1 MERSRLSTR
10 TDEAHVASPG
20 IVRQV
25 LPPADAR
32 ALSTLSRIDYADAFY
47 VDTSGDLGRTGEQWA
62 RATLD
67 DAPLSVRSRLVLS
80 WTALGLRLGPPCSS
94 HRVLGWQIRRNN
106 REFVLLG
113 ANSWVGLRGELL
125 FRSEP
130 HGLLFATFLEHSNP
144 AARVAWKQI
153 TPKHQRVVHSLL
165 AHAARRAE
173 GR

>member
-1 MERSRLSTR
+1 MSTR
-10 TDEAHVASPG
+10 TDSASLSSPG
-20 IVRQV
+20 VVRQV

-32 ALSTLSRIDYADAFY
+32 ALSTLARIDYADAFC
-47 VDTSGDLGRTGEQWA
+47 VDTGGDLGRTGEQWA

-67 DAPLSVRSRLVLS
+67 DAPLSVRSRLVLG
-80 WTALGLRLGPPCSS
+80 WAALGLRLGLPWSR
-94 HRVLGWQIRRNN
+94 HRVLGWQIRRSN

-125 FRSEP
+125 FRPEP
-130 HGLLFATFLEHSNP
+130 QGLLFATFLQHSNP

-153 TPKHQRVVHSLL
+153 TPKHQLVVHSLL
-165 AHAARRAE
+165 AHAARRAA